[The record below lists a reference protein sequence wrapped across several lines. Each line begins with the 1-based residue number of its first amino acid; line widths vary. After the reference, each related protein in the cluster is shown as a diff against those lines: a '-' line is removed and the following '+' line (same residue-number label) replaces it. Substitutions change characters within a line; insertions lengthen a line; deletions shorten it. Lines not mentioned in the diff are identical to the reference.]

1 MDSYTFGSTKST
13 DVQSIFIQRA
23 QSGSISQINE
33 TAHTLELNNV
43 SDSTIL
49 FSDRPNRIVDTVST
63 SDFVGNWTTGPDS
76 FAVDA
81 PNDVLIVE
89 NIQSGNLETAI
100 VESFDPVYDTQLC
113 INSRRHRIR

>member
-49 FSDRPNRIVDTVST
+49 FSDRPNRIVDTVRPIKISPLT
-63 SDFVGNWTTGPDS
+63 HS
-76 FAVDA
+76 
-81 PNDVLIVE
+81 
-89 NIQSGNLETAI
+89 
-100 VESFDPVYDTQLC
+100 
-113 INSRRHRIR
+113 

>member
-1 MDSYTFGSTKST
+1 MTIT
-13 DVQSIFIQRA
+13 SIIC
-23 QSGSISQINE
+23 ND
-33 TAHTLELNNV
+33 TYLNW
-43 SDSTIL
+43 
-49 FSDRPNRIVDTVST
+49 FST